1 MKDLY
6 TEIANSII
14 EQLEKGIIP
23 WKKPWTGVNSGAIS
37 HVTGRAYSLLNQM
50 LLARPGEYIT
60 FNQCKQEGGM
70 VKKGAKAKTVVFW
83 KVLPRELTY
92 ENGDIVTDANGKPI
106 IRGIPVLR
114 YFQVFHIDDCEGIA
128 PKWENKLPAV
138 AAPDERAESILM
150 DYVRREN
157 ISFRNV
163 IGDKAY
169 YSPLQDL
176 IVLPIMEQFDST
188 PEYYGTAF
196 HEATHSTGHVT
207 RLNRFSG
214 DAAAAGFGSESY
226 SKEELVAEIGSACIL
241 HEIGMETPS
250 SFKNSAAYIQS
261 WLRVLKDDKRMIISA
276 AARAEKAVKMILNVQ
291 DGKQADGE

>member
-6 TEIANSII
+6 TEIANNII

-83 KVLPRELTY
+83 KVLPRELTD